1 MSATTI
7 TTTHATASESSRP
20 TDEESRR
27 AHRFYDRLRERI
39 HSYAESK
46 GRVAERSTD
55 YLLLVP
61 DMFMLLFRLVT
72 DSRVS
77 GANKVLLG
85 TGIAYYF
92 FPLDIVPELLLGPIG
107 FLDDLVFGVYILN
120 KMLVDTEPEIL
131 REHWSGHEDILES
144 IERVFNAAD
153 NLFAGDV
160 VAKIKNMA
168 K

>member
-7 TTTHATASESSRP
+7 TTTHETPSASSPTTDHASE
-20 TDEESRR
+20 R
-27 AHRFYDRLRERI
+27 ALRFYDRLRERV

-46 GRVAERSTD
+46 GRLAERTTD

-61 DMFMLLFRLVT
+61 DMFILLWRLVN
-72 DSRVS
+72 DPRVT
-77 GANKVLLG
+77 GTNKVLLG
-85 TGIAYYF
+85 SGIAYYF

-107 FLDDLVFGVYILN
+107 FLDDLVFGVYLLN
-120 KMLVDTEPEIL
+120 KILVDTDPEVL
-131 REHWSGHEDILES
+131 REHWSGHDDILES
-144 IERVFNAAD
+144 LQRVLNSAD

-160 VAKIKNMA
+160 MSKIKNMA